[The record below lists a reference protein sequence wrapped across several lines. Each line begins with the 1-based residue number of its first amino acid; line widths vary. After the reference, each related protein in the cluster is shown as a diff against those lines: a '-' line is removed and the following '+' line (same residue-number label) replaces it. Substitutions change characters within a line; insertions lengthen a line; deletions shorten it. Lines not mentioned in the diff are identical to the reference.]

1 MVSMTV
7 TLVLAF
13 AAVNITLRVQVTRN
27 TDAIIDILHENGGH
41 FSVFRYSDESS
52 DGDRLRGGG
61 FMHSETPYETRYYV
75 AYIGEDKTLIKGD
88 FGHVAL
94 TNLDMIQSQVQTIAQ
109 SDKSRGYIDNYRY
122 GRFEDD
128 EGIMI
133 IGIDCSS
140 SLATV
145 DVLMTITLVTIISV
159 IAIVFILLMVLSN
172 RVMRPFEENRE
183 KQQRFITDAGHELK
197 TPIAIIR
204 SNAEVIE
211 MTEGGSKWLTNIMQ
225 QTERMS
231 KLVKELIELSKA
243 DEQTVSEKEKQRI
256 ILSEIT
262 SDSVEIFS
270 IPAQAKGIELTADIA
285 PNVAVMGDLEDMVRV
300 VGILLDNAIKYTDDR
315 KLISV
320 SLAARSKKA
329 VLKISNTSRGLDRA
343 AVPKFFDRFYRSDES
358 RSSETGGHG
367 IGLSM
372 AQLIVRNH
380 RGKIAVSYS
389 DDEIITF
396 SIELPLN

>member
-7 TLVLAF
+7 TLVAAF
-13 AAVNITLRVQVTRN
+13 SAVNITLRVQVTRN
-27 TDAIIDILHENGGH
+27 TDSIIDMLHENGGH
-41 FSVFRYSDESS
+41 FSIFRYSDSEQPID
-52 DGDRLRGGG
+52 DG
-61 FMHSETPYETRYYV
+61 FFHSETPYETRYYV
-75 AYIGEDKTLIKGD
+75 AYIGEDKTMIKGD

-94 TNLDMIQSQVQTIAQ
+94 SNLEMIQSQVQTITH

-133 IGIDCSS
+133 IGVDCSS

-159 IAIVFILLMVLSN
+159 ITIVLILLLVLSN

-243 DEQTVSEKEKQRI
+243 DEQTLSEKEKQKI
-256 ILSEIT
+256 ILTEIVY
-262 SDSVEIFS
+262 DSVESFR
-270 IPAQAKGIELTADIA
+270 IPAEAKEIELTADIM

-300 VGILLDNAIKYTDDR
+300 MGILLDNAIKYTDDR
-315 KLISV
+315 KKITV
-320 SLAARSKKA
+320 SLTQKSKKA
-329 VLKISNTSRGLDRA
+329 ILKISNTSSGLDRDS
-343 AVPKFFDRFYRSDES
+343 VPKFFDRFYRSDKS
-358 RSSETGGHG
+358 RNSDTGGYG

-380 RGKIAVSYS
+380 KGKMSVSYS

-396 SIELPLN
+396 TIEIPLN